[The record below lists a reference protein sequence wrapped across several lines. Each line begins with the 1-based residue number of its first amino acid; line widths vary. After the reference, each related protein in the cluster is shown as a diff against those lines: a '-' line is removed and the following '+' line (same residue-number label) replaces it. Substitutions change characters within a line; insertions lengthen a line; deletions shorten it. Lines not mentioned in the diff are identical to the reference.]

1 MDIMQWV
8 VTFLLLAGA
17 CFVLLGS
24 VALLKLPD
32 FYTRLHGPTKATTLG
47 LGSIVLAS
55 VVFFNVG
62 QQELSLNQLLIA
74 LFLFISA
81 PITAHM
87 FIKVARHQRQHAFK
101 GTHNQNLI
109 KEHHSVLVKTSPDE
123 PDHSR

>member
-1 MDIMQWV
+1 MDILLWLV
-8 VTFLLLAGA
+8 SFLLLAGA

-55 VVFFNVG
+55 MLFFNVG
-62 QQELSLNQLLIA
+62 QQELSLSQLLIA

-81 PITAHM
+81 TITAHM

-101 GTHNQNLI
+101 TTHNKELI
-109 KEHHSVLVKTSPDE
+109 KEYKSGLVKTSTDQSN
-123 PDHSR
+123 HSS